1 MKFIYKWIPRLYML
15 SSLFWSIGYLIW
27 KYTSTEVVEETHTT
41 MSIPILIV
49 LALLIAIVTIG
60 GAVVVLLSY
69 WEHIKKDKLSFI
81 TFAPIA
87 LLMLGV
93 IVLSKLGIHKL
104 KVLIQINV
112 AQFLTDLSTYNGSMT
127 VLLWIL
133 GSGFVIGAIGFAYE
147 KISA

>member
-1 MKFIYKWIPRLYML
+1 MIAT
-15 SSLFWSIGYLIW
+15 LFWSIGYLIW
-27 KYTSTEVVEETHTT
+27 KYTNTTVVEETHTT

-49 LALLIAIVTIG
+49 LALLISIVTIG
-60 GAVVVLLSY
+60 GAVILLLSY

-104 KVLIQINV
+104 KVLIEINV
-112 AQFLTDLSTYNGSMT
+112 AQFLNDLATYNGSMN
-127 VLLWIL
+127 VLLFIL

-147 KISA
+147 KITA

>member
-1 MKFIYKWIPRLYML
+1 ML
-15 SSLFWSIGYLIW
+15 ATLFWSIGYLIW
-27 KYTSTEVVEETHTT
+27 KYTNTTVVEETHTT

-49 LALLIAIVTIG
+49 LALLIGIVTIG
-60 GAVVVLLSY
+60 GAVILLLSY

-104 KVLIQINV
+104 KVLIEINV
-112 AQFLTDLSTYNGSMT
+112 AQFLNDLATYNGSMN
-127 VLLWIL
+127 VLLFIL

-147 KISA
+147 KITS